1 MRGKSVFAA
10 VIAVIVFIA
19 GFVGVSAQNWQLAP
33 SFGEVELTA
42 GFPNDPYKVELVAG
56 GPVDISDLGY
66 YGLVAEAPD
75 FDLWYEAGSFSLT
88 IRMDDT
94 DGDTLLLI
102 NDPNGAWH
110 FNDDY
115 DGLDPQITFR
125 NPDSGLYNIWVGT
138 VYDEYVAGVL
148 VITEF

>member
-1 MRGKSVFAA
+1 MHRTSAFTGM
-10 VIAVIVFIA
+10 IAVAMLAAGIIA
-19 GFVGVSAQNWQLAP
+19 VGAQDWQLPP
-33 SFGEVELTA
+33 SFGEVELKA
-42 GFPNDPYKVELVAG
+42 GFPNDPYKVELIAG
-56 GPVDISDLGY
+56 GPVDISSLGY

-75 FDLWYEAGSFSLT
+75 FDLWYEAGPFSLT

-94 DGDTLLLI
+94 SGDTLLLI
-102 NDPNGAWH
+102 NDPSGRWH

-138 VYDEYVAGVL
+138 VHREYVSGVL